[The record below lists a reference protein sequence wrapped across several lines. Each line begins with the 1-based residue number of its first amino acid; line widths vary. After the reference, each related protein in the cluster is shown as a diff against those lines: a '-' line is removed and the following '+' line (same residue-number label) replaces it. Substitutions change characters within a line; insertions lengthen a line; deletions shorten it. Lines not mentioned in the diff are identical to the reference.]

1 MGRARKPEPADSQ
14 ILDDQAVPDIQESGT
29 SPVLDQLIGDGP
41 DELDDDDETAR
52 SRTIE
57 LTPDDLTETLS
68 LKELAEL
75 AAGSDTSE
83 AATMDQHDPPK
94 K

>member
-29 SPVLDQLIGDGP
+29 SPVLDQSIGDGRV
-41 DELDDDDETAR
+41 DMDDNDETAQ
-52 SRTIE
+52 SRTYE
-57 LTPDDLTETLS
+57 LRPRDLNETKS
-68 LKELAEL
+68 LEELAEL
-75 AAGSDTSE
+75 ASGSGEPE
-83 AATMDQHDPPK
+83 AATMEQHDPPK

>member
-29 SPVLDQLIGDGP
+29 SPVLDQSIGDGRV
-41 DELDDDDETAR
+41 DMDDNDETAQ

-57 LTPDDLTETLS
+57 LTPGDLIETLS

-75 AAGSDTSE
+75 ASGSGEPE
-83 AATMDQHDPPK
+83 AATMEQHDPPK

>member
-1 MGRARKPEPADSQ
+1 MGRARKPEPAGSQ
-14 ILDDQAVPDIQESGT
+14 ILDDQAVPDIQESGS
-29 SPVLDQLIGDGP
+29 SPVLDQSIGDGRV
-41 DELDDDDETAR
+41 ELDDNDETAR

-57 LTPDDLTETLS
+57 LTPGDLTETLS

-83 AATMDQHDPPK
+83 AAAIDQHDPPK

>member
-29 SPVLDQLIGDGP
+29 PPVLDQPSGDGP
-41 DELDDDDETAR
+41 DDMDDNDETAR

-57 LTPDDLTETLS
+57 LTPGDLTETLS

-83 AATMDQHDPPK
+83 AAAFDQHDPPK